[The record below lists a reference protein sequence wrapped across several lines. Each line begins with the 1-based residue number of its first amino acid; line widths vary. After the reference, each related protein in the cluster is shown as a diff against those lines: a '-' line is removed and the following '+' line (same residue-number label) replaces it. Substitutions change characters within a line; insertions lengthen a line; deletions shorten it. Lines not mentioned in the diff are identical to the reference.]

1 MSRMP
6 AGVPTP
12 NQIAEEPLRPLLA
25 TVRAAG
31 ENLLHALYAEY
42 PDGLPEA
49 DPMLADPM
57 DPALWTAPALAQA
70 LESLLEMLGLH
81 DQALIER
88 NARWRRKD
96 TEF

>member
-6 AGVPTP
+6 SGVPTP

-25 TVRAAG
+25 TVQAAV

-49 DPMLADPM
+49 DPTLVSPP
-57 DPALWTAPALAQA
+57 DPANWTAPALAQA

-81 DQALIER
+81 DRALSER
-88 NARWRRKD
+88 NTRWQRRRD
-96 TEF
+96 DF